1 MALPVLVVILEIQVR
16 LERSVMQVCQDHSG
30 LWVLLGRRDLRET
43 LVSRD
48 NQGHPE
54 MPAHPVYQERPV
66 RSARPVHKVTSGHKD
81 QLDRAAM
88 WEQKETRDHQDL
100 KGRRVT

>member
-1 MALPVLVVILEIQVR
+1 MALPVLVAILVIQAR
-16 LERSVMQVCQDHSG
+16 LERSVMQVCQDHLG
-30 LWVLLGRRDLRET
+30 LWVLLGRRDLREM

-48 NQGHPE
+48 NKGHLE

-66 RSARPVHKVTSGHKD
+66 QSARPVHQVTLGHKD

-88 WEQKETRDHQDL
+88 WEPKETQDQQGL